1 MINRDPN
8 LLNVFDLR
16 RVYHLPPHFEKVI
29 VKKHISE
36 KQLSDWIYENLHG
49 RFYIGDV
56 DVRENEDNKKSI
68 TRYTVVAFEEASE
81 ASYFSL
87 FVDKIQ

>member
-1 MINRDPN
+1 M
-8 LLNVFDLR
+8 LNKELNPLNIFELR
-16 RVYHLPPHFEKVI
+16 RVYHLPPHFEKVL
-29 VKKHISE
+29 VKQQVTQKA
-36 KQLSDWIYENLHG
+36 LSDWIYENLHS
-49 RFYIGDV
+49 RFYIGDE

-87 FVDKIQ
+87 FVDKIK